1 MKTILVA
8 ILLSLLF
15 SGCTQ
20 KVVVQKELLCYEL
33 QEVSISEDVMIRVY
47 KDDIELFKA
56 RNDELKSAISF
67 YQNQNRLYKLECE
80 KWQEDFLECFYNL
93 W

>member
-1 MKTILVA
+1 MKLKKLSIITIT
-8 ILLSLLF
+8 ILLSFLF

-20 KVVVQKELLCYEL
+20 KVVIQKELLCYEL
-33 QEVSISEDVMIRVY
+33 QDVAISEDIMVRVH

-80 KWQEDFLECFYNL
+80 K
-93 W
+93 

>member
-1 MKTILVA
+1 MRIILIA

-33 QEVSISEDVMIRVY
+33 QEVSISEDVLIRVH

-56 RNDELKSAISF
+56 RNDELKSAIEF
-67 YQNQNRLYKLECE
+67 YKNQNRLYKLECE

>member
-20 KVVVQKELLCYEL
+20 KVVIQKELLCYEL
-33 QEVSISEDVMIRVY
+33 QDVSISEDVIVRVY

-67 YQNQNRLYKLECE
+67 YQNQNRLYKLEC
-80 KWQEDFLECFYNL
+80 KK
-93 W
+93 

>member
-1 MKTILVA
+1 MKTILA
-8 ILLSLLF
+8 MISLSLLF
-15 SGCTQ
+15 SGCSQ

-33 QEVSISEDVMIRVY
+33 QDVSISEDVMIRVY

-67 YQNQNRLYKLECE
+67 YENQNKLYKLECE
-80 KWQEDFLECFYNL
+80 K
-93 W
+93 

>member
-15 SGCTQ
+15 SACSQ
-20 KVVVQKELLCYEL
+20 KVVVQRELLCYEL
-33 QEVSISEDVMIRVY
+33 QEVSIGEDVIVRVY
-47 KDDIELFKA
+47 KDEIELFKA
-56 RNDELKSAISF
+56 RNEELKSAISF

-80 KWQEDFLECFYNL
+80 KWNI
-93 W
+93 

>member
-15 SGCTQ
+15 SGCSQ

-33 QEVSISEDVMIRVY
+33 QEVSISEDVIIRVH
-47 KDDIELFKA
+47 KDDIELFNA
-56 RNDELKSAISF
+56 RNEELKSAIEF
-67 YQNQNRLYKLECE
+67 YKNQNRLYKLECE